1 VNEDAQVA
9 VYNMNGVQVANGR
22 AQNLNKGLYIIKTA
36 NGKTVKVI
44 RK

>member
-1 VNEDAQVA
+1 MSEEAQVA
-9 VYNMNGVQVANGR
+9 VYNLNGVQVNNGGQHR
-22 AQNLNKGLYIIKTA
+22 GMYIVKTA